1 MKHILHRSVF
11 AQASLPA
18 VGMLA
23 LTFCT
28 APHAFAVDP
37 DIPRI
42 QAGAEKGSIQ
52 QEIELAGAY
61 FEGRGVSRDEKQAA
75 YWYEKAANSGD
86 PGAQLQ
92 IGFFYEAGVGVE
104 RDPARAALW
113 FQRAMASGSVAAK
126 VNLGV
131 AYTWGTGVRKDP
143 ELATKLFREAADKGS
158 GAGAY
163 FLADAYFFGL
173 GVPKDEKTAKH
184 WLEIAAK
191 RHDPQAELSLGILLL
206 KLPDQDEQERGIKL
220 LRDAAK
226 SGYVAARHEL
236 ALRLVRM
243 PEFTSTP
250 QEAIGLLQGASAQ
263 GFWKSTVVLGV
274 LYRDGRGVSKDIETA
289 YLHFRIA
296 ALQGGDDGEKMVQ
309 NDLHALQRILDPSRL
324 ESLNDKASDWVSTH
338 KQKLEFV
345 RYPNGG
351 KEFPNFALSYPEEGV
366 HAGRIFPT
374 GESEGPLW
382 RHLSRR

>member
-1 MKHILHRSVF
+1 MKDILHRFVS
-11 AQASLPA
+11 AQAIGVLTLTICATNHAMA
-18 VGMLA
+18 VE
-23 LTFCT
+23 
-28 APHAFAVDP
+28 P

-42 QAGAEKGSIQ
+42 QAGAERGSIQ

-75 YWYEKAANSGD
+75 FWYEKAANSGD

-113 FQRAMASGSVAAK
+113 FERAMAAGSVAAK

-131 AYTWGTGVRKDP
+131 AYLWGTGVRKDP
-143 ELATKLFREAADKGS
+143 ELATRLFREAADKGS

-173 GVPKDEKTAKH
+173 GVPKDEKAAKH
-184 WLEIAAK
+184 WLEVAAK
-191 RHDPQAELSLGILLL
+191 RRDPQAELSLGVILLRQS
-206 KLPDQDEQERGIKL
+206 DQDDRERGMKL
-220 LRDAAK
+220 LREAAK

-236 ALRLVRM
+236 ALRLVRK
-243 PEFTSTP
+243 PEFTSAP
-250 QEAIGLLQGASAQ
+250 EEAMGLLQEASSQ

-274 LYRDGRGVSKDIETA
+274 LYRDGRGVSKNPETA
-289 YLHFRIA
+289 YLQFRIA
-296 ALQGGDDGEKMVQ
+296 ALQGGEVGQKIVQSDLRALERVLAPARIQDLNEK
-309 NDLHALQRILDPSRL
+309 A
-324 ESLNDKASDWVSTH
+324 ADWVFTH

-366 HAGRIFPT
+366 HAGRVFPVGDFERST
-374 GESEGPLW
+374 AETFQP
-382 RHLSRR
+382 